1 MKKRLNVLCLLMLA
15 LMLVKFILEL
25 KGSFAFV
32 NSTLGVWSDESNKT
46 ILDITFWVFALIF
59 SYPIVRGMI
68 SFIRFILNVNR
79 EKIFVKQNVSL
90 LRWAGGALIY
100 MSIFTIPSLLIN
112 QKAEYGAIDISSA
125 FQHESLRIILGFL
138 FLIIAEVFVIGIKL
152 REEQELTI

>member
-1 MKKRLNVLCLLMLA
+1 MKKRLNVLCLLMLS

-25 KGSFAFV
+25 KGSCVFV
-32 NSTLGVWSDESNKT
+32 NSTLSNWGGDMNKT
-46 ILDITFWVFALIF
+46 TFIITGVFALIF
-59 SYPIVRGMI
+59 SYPIVRGMV

-79 EKIFVKQNVSL
+79 DKIFVKQNVSL

-100 MSIFTIPSLLIN
+100 MSIFILPSLFIN
-112 QKAEYGAIDISSA
+112 QRVEYGAIDISSA
-125 FQHESLRIILGFL
+125 FLHESLRIILGFL